1 MIPITTFGRRTV
13 AVFGLG
19 DSGLAAAGALV
30 AGGATVAAWDDSEA
44 ARAHAEEAGITL
56 VDLGKA
62 DWSTISALVLAPG
75 VPLTH
80 PEPHWVVRAA
90 KAAGVEVIGDVELFC
105 RERGKVCRH
114 APFVAVT
121 GTNGKSTTTALI
133 GHLLASDRRDVAVG
147 GNIGTP
153 ILMLE
158 PPASDRFHVIEL
170 SSFQIDL
177 TPSLRPTVGVLLNIT
192 PDHLDRHGSMENYA
206 ALKERVVQSA
216 QQPCIGAD
224 DDYCRAI
231 IERCRSRGF
240 VHAFSTREDFEEGY
254 HFADGKLRCDDVKYG
269 LAEELADIAGIG
281 SLRGLHNAQNALA
294 AVCVL
299 GALRNAFARAARS
312 RWSKPDISL
321 SRRWFETEDDFARR
335 FARRFTARFMGRQAT
350 RPTDA
355 GRRRQALQAAL
366 AAFPG
371 LPHRM
376 EEVGRLGKVL
386 YINDSKATNADS
398 AGKALASFPQDIFW
412 ILGGKPKAGGIGALA
427 GYFPRIA
434 KAYLIGEAAAEFAA
448 TFDGKAAFERCGTL
462 DAALFAASR
471 DAAAS
476 VGPEPVV
483 LFSPACASYDQFKN
497 FEERG
502 DAFRRLVSAL
512 PGMEIRARDVT

>member
-19 DSGLAAAGALV
+19 DSGVAAARALL
-30 AGGATVAAWDDSEA
+30 AGGAAVAAWDDSEA
-44 ARAHAEEAGITL
+44 ARAEAEKAGIPL
-56 VDLGKA
+56 VDLAGA
-62 DWSTISALVLAPG
+62 DWSSLAALVLAPG

-80 PEPHWVVRAA
+80 PEPHWTVTAA
-90 KAAGVEVIGDVELFC
+90 GGAGVEVIGDIELFC
-105 RERGKVCRH
+105 RERAKNCRR

-133 GHLLASDRRDVAVG
+133 AHLLRSDRRDVAVG

-153 ILMLE
+153 ILALE
-158 PPASDRFHVIEL
+158 PPAGDRFHVIEL

-206 ALKERVVQSA
+206 AIKERVVQTA
-216 QQPCIGAD
+216 QQACIGAD

-231 IERCRSRGF
+231 IERCRRGGL
-240 VHAFSTREDFEEGY
+240 VHVFSTHEDFDEGY
-254 HFADGKLRCDDVKYG
+254 HVAEGRLRCDDVRHG
-269 LAEELADIAGIG
+269 VAEELADLTGIG

-321 SRRWFETEDDFARR
+321 SRRWFESEDDYAKR
-335 FARRFTARFMGRQAT
+335 FARRFTARIMGRRAT

-355 GRRRQALQAAL
+355 ARRRNALQAAL
-366 AAFPG
+366 SAFPG

-376 EEVGRLGKVL
+376 EEVGRLGNVL
-386 YINDSKATNADS
+386 FINDSKATNADS
-398 AGKALASFPQDIFW
+398 AAKALVSFPRDIFW
-412 ILGGKPKAGGIGALA
+412 ILGGRPKEGGIATLESC
-427 GYFPRIA
+427 FPRIA
-434 KAYLIGEAAAEFAA
+434 KAYLIGEAVESFAAELN
-448 TFDGKAAFERCGTL
+448 GRLPFENSGTL
-462 DAALFAASR
+462 AEAVAAASR
-471 DAAAS
+471 DASAS
-476 VGPEPVV
+476 SGAEPVV
-483 LFSPACASYDQFKN
+483 LLSPACASYDQFRS
-497 FEERG
+497 FAERG
-502 DAFRRLVSAL
+502 DVFRRLVFEL
-512 PGMEIRARDVT
+512 PGVEPRQRGAA